1 MRIKNGTRCQRFTCW
16 HQFTQKRYTNEG
28 IRIDYTL
35 VDRSLMEYVEPLPA
49 STPDDVGGTTMSL
62 LRCGGRDASH
72 PKNAYVDPLD
82 PLGEEAALMAATACG
97 LFESGS
103 YAGGG
108 IAPPTKRAL
117 DTQFIGVP
125 HTGMVYTP
133 PGYSD
138 HIAVSLL
145 MKDGLLSDRVG
156 TLDLIDDAPT
166 RKAQPHKRQRSI
178 SSFFS
183 SGGTASTSSLS
194 SSNGLAP
201 RLATNIAGEK
211 RTLSDREMPKTTT
224 APKKKSLHSFFG
236 NPNNNSLG
244 NVNGSALA
252 GGTKSS
258 SHKKPTV
265 APNNGLLK
273 HFSKK

>member
-1 MRIKNGTRCQRFTCW
+1 
-16 HQFTQKRYTNEG
+16 
-28 IRIDYTL
+28 
-35 VDRSLMEYVEPLPA
+35 
-49 STPDDVGGTTMSL
+49 
-62 LRCGGRDASH
+62 
-72 PKNAYVDPLD
+72 
-82 PLGEEAALMAATACG
+82 MAATACG

-108 IAPPTKRAL
+108 IAPATRRAL
-117 DTQFIGVP
+117 DTQFVGVP

-145 MKDGLLSDRVG
+145 MKDSLLSDRVG
-156 TLDLIDDAPT
+156 TLDLIDDVHT

-183 SGGTASTSSLS
+183 SGGTGSTSSLS
-194 SSNGLAP
+194 SSNGYPTLSAV
-201 RLATNIAGEK
+201 AVAGEK
-211 RTLSDREMPKTTT
+211 RTLNSREMSKAT
-224 APKKKSLHSFFG
+224 APKKKSMHSFFG
-236 NPNNNSLG
+236 NSNNAG
-244 NVNGSALA
+244 NVNESASA

-258 SHKKPTV
+258 SSKKPAV